1 MLLKSK
7 LFLIADLNNNINVNV
22 EGREI
27 AIQHNGQKTET
38 KLSDIISEAE
48 YDDGEIYGNSLL
60 SYYNVMEDGSLEVPG
75 SKIML
80 IDVATDTPI
89 LIKKIERPFIKSD
102 DNIYFE
108 DIKKFAEFFK
118 IEKPEEVFTDLSDE
132 EKQWFISDR
141 QANAATAQADPDNSA
156 EEAAAASEKEKQLK
170 LQAEADLKA
179 TIDPEYVQDYNQYVA
194 MKGFYGNIGYSEHVE
209 PPYHVFY
216 GNDPKHAPCV
226 LIKRGENWWQE
237 LKEAEVD
244 IDRTGDNPIFR
255 FMDGTEQKE
264 LVINIATGQLT
275 NNVE

>member
-89 LIKKIERPFIKSD
+89 LIKKIKLPFIKSD
-102 DNIYFE
+102 DNISFE
-108 DIKKFAEFFK
+108 DIKKFTEFFK

-141 QANAATAQADPDNSA
+141 QANAASVQTAPDNSA
-156 EEAAAASEKEKQLK
+156 EEAAAAAEKEKQLK

-194 MKGFYGNIGYSEHVE
+194 TKGFYGNIGYSEHVE